1 MKALRHFAIALA
13 VAPAMFVV
21 PAVAQGQA
29 PAKLPPTIAAIVD
42 NAKVQ
47 REATAW
53 ESARQQVQ
61 QISQGYQQEFQ
72 REEERLRNEEQEL
85 ARQRTVLSPDAFEQR
100 RRDWERR
107 AADFQQRVNE
117 RRRGLEQSMNSVR
130 TDIFKRQQ
138 EVINEIARDR
148 AFNLVLDK
156 SVVAFS
162 ADALDITPE
171 VVRKLNQKMPS
182 VKVTPPAR

>member
-1 MKALRHFAIALA
+1 MKVLRPIAIALA
-13 VAPAMFVV
+13 AASAMFVV
-21 PAVAQGQA
+21 PAVAQTQA
-29 PAKLPPTIAAIVD
+29 PKLPPTVAAIVD

-85 ARQRTVLSPDAFEQR
+85 GRQRSVLSPDAFEQR

-117 RRRGLEQSMNSVR
+117 RRRGLEQSMNNVR

-162 ADALDITPE
+162 ADALDITPD
-171 VVRKLNQKMPS
+171 VVKKLNQKMPS